1 MSAPA
6 YADFGGGAAHGV
18 ALGHDQSI
26 DKAYLAHTIK
36 PVSPQT
42 LEGIRYLG
50 VDEVA
55 RAKGQDYLTLVYDL
69 SPGANCGRILWIK
82 EGAIARCR

>member
-1 MSAPA
+1 
-6 YADFGGGAAHGV
+6 
-18 ALGHDQSI
+18 
-26 DKAYLAHTIK
+26 
-36 PVSPQT
+36 VSPQT
-42 LEGIRYLG
+42 LEAIRYLG

-82 EGAIARCR
+82 QGRDSAVRFSMP